1 LDVENGGVNFHTY
14 QSHKTLNEESGTSV
28 IAYHPEEI
36 NETKQTEMNE
46 QEIHVASVYSK
57 RLDCFDMFLMAVEI
71 LLVLVCLLTALCC
84 MALPSKGLMI
94 VLASFI
100 FIRLVITMIF
110 CLIIR

>member
-1 LDVENGGVNFHTY
+1 
-14 QSHKTLNEESGTSV
+14 
-28 IAYHPEEI
+28 
-36 NETKQTEMNE
+36 
-46 QEIHVASVYSK
+46 
-57 RLDCFDMFLMAVEI
+57 
-71 LLVLVCLLTALCC
+71 LLTALCC